1 MSQPLIETLRQ
12 MVARLVQQEAT
23 LRQPWLEAAMLLD
36 DAREALKK
44 AEIED
49 ALLRRLSETKINH

>member
-1 MSQPLIETLRQ
+1 